1 MKTKIILF
9 LVLTGFALNAVPAW
23 KATAAKAIITPEKNL
38 WMAGYASRK
47 ITAKGK
53 LQDLFAKALVV
64 EDETGARVAI
74 ITLDLIDVPKPLRV
88 TVENEVQEKFKLAA
102 IAPPAKR
109 LAHAQRANDTHR
121 ATHWEKQKRAGNLR
135 CHPG

>member
-1 MKTKIILF
+1 MRITILLCLF
-9 LVLTGFALNAVPAW
+9 SIGSALNAAPAW
-23 KATAAKAIITPEKNL
+23 KAAAAKGIITPEMNL
-38 WMAGYASRK
+38 WVAGYASRK
-47 ITAKGK
+47 TAAKGK

-74 ITLDLIDVPKPLRV
+74 ITLDLIGVPKPLRV
-88 TVENEVQEKFKLAA
+88 TVENEVQEKFKLAT